1 MNRDPVPASPAPSGR
16 LVAIVLAGGDR
27 DDRLARSVGAPS
39 KALVPLRDAPMGA
52 YVATALRASGVVD
65 DVVWVGPTDGWVR
78 RLVDVA
84 LPAGNRLVDSLT
96 LGLGAAMGRDPSAR
110 YLIVTADVPWWDA
123 DGVRAFVQRAPVAD
137 LVYPVVA
144 EATALA
150 RFPDQKRTFVRLADG
165 RFTGGNAV
173 LLASDAV
180 PALLPFVDLAYE
192 ARKHPFALARR
203 VGWGRSSPSPWA
215 GRGSPGSRRGCRRCS
230 RSTRASSCPTTPRSP
245 PTSTTPSTSR
255 RRSVCGRSPSL
266 PPSARR
272 LRRSPA
278 RSHRRRTPGTA
289 PAAPS
294 PRPAA

>member
-1 MNRDPVPASPAPSGR
+1 MPGTDAAATRGARYRAQHMNHDRLPASPAPSGR
-16 LVAIVLAGGDR
+16 LVAVVLAGGDR
-27 DDRLARSVGAPS
+27 DDRLAKSVGAPS

-52 YVATALRASGVVD
+52 YVASALRASGVVD

-78 RLVDVA
+78 RLVDAA

-123 DGVRAFVQRAPVAD
+123 DGVRAFVRGAPAAD

-173 LLASDAV
+173 LLSASAV
-180 PALLPFVDLAYE
+180 PALLPFVDIAYE
-192 ARKHPFALARR
+192 ARKHPFALARQ
-203 VGWGRSSPSPWA
+203 VGWGTLVALALGRARLA
-215 GRGSPGSRRGCRRCS
+215 GIEDRV
-230 RSTRASSCPTTPRSP
+230 RALLELDARVYVSDDAAIAADVDHPEHLPATL
-245 PTSTTPSTSR
+245 
-255 RRSVCGRSPSL
+255 GL
-266 PPSARR
+266 PPLAEP
-272 LRRSPA
+272 PA
-278 RSHRRRTPGTA
+278 VGPPPATIAGT
-289 PAAPS
+289 
-294 PRPAA
+294 

>member
-123 DGVRAFVQRAPVAD
+123 DGVRAFVQRAPIAD

-203 VGWGRSSPSPWA
+203 VGWGTLVALAMGRARLA
-215 GRGSPGSRRGCRRCS
+215 GIEARVQALLALDARVFVSDDAAIAADVDHPEHLPATLGLRPL
-230 RSTRASSCPTTPRSP
+230 AEP
-245 PTSTTPSTSR
+245 PA
-255 RRSVCGRSPSL
+255 VG
-266 PPSARR
+266 PP
-272 LRRSPA
+272 PA
-278 RSHRRRTPGTA
+278 TIAGT
-289 PAAPS
+289 
-294 PRPAA
+294 

>member
-1 MNRDPVPASPAPSGR
+1 MSFDRDPASPSPTRR
-16 LVAIVLAGGDR
+16 LVAVVLAGGDR
-27 DDRLARSVGAPS
+27 DDRLARTVGAES
-39 KALVPLRDAPMGA
+39 KALVPLRDVPMGA

-65 DVVWVGPTDGWVR
+65 DVVWVGPTDGRVR

-110 YLIVTADVPWWDA
+110 YLVVTADIPWWDA
-123 DGVRAFVQRAPVAD
+123 EGVRAFVRDAPMAD

-173 LLASDAV
+173 LLTPRAV

-192 ARKHPFALARR
+192 ARKQPFALAQR
-203 VGWGRSSPSPWA
+203 VGWGTLVALAIGRARLDGIQARVRALLGIDARVFVSPDAAIAADVDHPEHLPA
-215 GRGSPGSRRGCRRCS
+215 TLG
-230 RSTRASSCPTTPRSP
+230 
-245 PTSTTPSTSR
+245 
-255 RRSVCGRSPSL
+255 L
-266 PPSARR
+266 PPLAEPPP
-272 LRRSPA
+272 LEPLPA
-278 RSHRRRTPGTA
+278 TIAGT
-289 PAAPS
+289 
-294 PRPAA
+294 

>member
-1 MNRDPVPASPAPSGR
+1 MNRDRLPASPAPSGR
-16 LVAIVLAGGDR
+16 LVAVVLAGGDR
-27 DDRLARSVGAPS
+27 DDQLARSVGAPS

-52 YVATALRASGVVD
+52 YVASALRASGVVD
-65 DVVWVGPTDGWVR
+65 DVVWVGPTDAWVR
-78 RLVDVA
+78 RLVDAA

-123 DGVRAFVQRAPVAD
+123 DGVRAFVRGAPAAD

-173 LLASDAV
+173 LLAASAV

-192 ARKHPFALARR
+192 ARKNPFALARQ
-203 VGWGRSSPSPWA
+203 VGWGTLVALATGRARLA
-215 GRGSPGSRRGCRRCS
+215 GIEDRV
-230 RSTRASSCPTTPRSP
+230 RALLALDARVFVSDDAAIAADIDHPEHLPATLGLPPLAEPPAVGPPP
-245 PTSTTPSTSR
+245 PTI
-255 RRSVCGRSPSL
+255 
-266 PPSARR
+266 A
-272 LRRSPA
+272 
-278 RSHRRRTPGTA
+278 GT
-289 PAAPS
+289 
-294 PRPAA
+294 